1 MRVPAILFGA
11 LIVPI
16 GLLYVLDL
24 SYVERLVTIP
34 FRRWYGWSA
43 EAKTHWIMPIIG
55 TTIFGFGAMMTLYA
69 LSRKLTVNVAFN
81 VFFQSPY
88 SPLPR
93 GHFYI
98 RSICVVRG
106 IGTSLTMSFIRCYMC

>member
-16 GLLYVLDL
+16 GLLYVPDL

-69 LSRKLTVNVAFN
+69 LSRKLKRGFQRL
-81 VFFQSPY
+81 FFSLPIHLYLVDTFTYAASALSAASVRLSPCL
-88 SPLPR
+88 S
-93 GHFYI
+93 
-98 RSICVVRG
+98 SDATCVE
-106 IGTSLTMSFIRCYMC
+106 